1 MNTKK
6 DIDMRFFI
14 FPVIAVLTL
23 SGCGKPQT
31 EEATST
37 TTPPAVISAP
47 QVPVEPVV
55 VAPPTPPPVSQE
67 EVPPVLPA
75 ESAVELSVEA
85 DPVAPSVA
93 APAIKTP
100 PPKVVTKPVA
110 PAAAPAKSEV
120 SAATTP
126 DVLALAKQS
135 GCLACHGVEKKVVG
149 PAWKDVSARYKGEAD
164 ARERL
169 IAKVKA
175 GGKGN
180 WTEVTNGMSMPPYS
194 PRVSDQNIEILVD
207 FVLSLA
213 H

>member
-1 MNTKK
+1 MSNKK

-23 SGCGKPQT
+23 GGCGKQQT

-37 TTPPAVISAP
+37 MTPPAVISTPQAP
-47 QVPVEPVV
+47 AEPVV
-55 VAPPTPPPVSQE
+55 AVAPAPRVSQE

-75 ESAVELSVEA
+75 ESVVEPSVE
-85 DPVAPSVA
+85 PVVVVPSVA
-93 APAIKTP
+93 APVIKTP

-110 PAAAPAKSEV
+110 PAAAPVKPEV
-120 SAATTP
+120 SAATTS

-149 PAWKDVSARYKGEAD
+149 PAWKDVSTRYKGEAD
-164 ARERL
+164 ARARL

-213 H
+213 R